1 MPPTLRDD
9 PYLGYNFQVIVTQVS
24 DDGEAVSGSFSE
36 ASGLDVKVPPIMY
49 RNGSEPL
56 FKRKLPGL
64 QEYTDLT
71 FKRGITGHIG
81 FWNWIVEALNG
92 QVRRTAGSV
101 LLLDEN
107 RVEVMRWNFD
117 RAWPCQYT
125 GPTLNAGNNE
135 VAIETL
141 VICHERLEIAR

>member
-9 PYLGYNFQVIVTQVS
+9 PYAGYNFQVIVTQVS
-24 DDGEAVSGSFSE
+24 DDGTAVAGSFSE
-36 ASGLDVKVPPIMY
+36 AMGLDVKINPIQY

-71 FKRGITGHIG
+71 FKRGITGHVG
-81 FWNWIVEALNG
+81 FWNWCVEALG
-92 QVRRTAGSV
+92 GRVRRTAGSV
-101 LLLDEN
+101 VLLDEN
-107 RVEVMRWNFD
+107 RTEVMRWNFD

-125 GPTLNAGNNE
+125 GPTLNAGNSE

-141 VICHERLEIAR
+141 VICYERLEIAR